1 MTKKIQLNKS
11 IIHNVYL
18 LYFLFIATLLHLG
31 YFLFTKENV
40 LIASFSI
47 AVLFLYL
54 VNPNMVI
61 VLGIS
66 LIFVD
71 LLYLVQKVPEGF
83 GSGIDISGVRVR
95 EGFDSSGIDMSGVD
109 MSGVDISGT
118 RIREKFTD
126 KDGQPLTITNLFN
139 KVKELQETED
149 PDLRNAVNT
158 MVGAKG
164 VIKEKLTENSI
175 EEVDKQSSKVKS
187 LINTVKDM
195 SPELSESLKSINTID
210 INELNKLINN
220 LNSMTKG
227 LTKDGV

>member
-1 MTKKIQLNKS
+1 MAKKIQLNKS

-61 VLGIS
+61 VLGVS

-83 GSGIDISGVRVR
+83 DSSGVDISGIRIR
-95 EGFDSSGIDMSGVD
+95 EGFDSSGIDL
-109 MSGVDISGT
+109 SGVDISGT

-139 KVKELQETED
+139 KVKELQETD
-149 PDLRNAVNT
+149 NDSDLRNAVNT

-175 EEVDKQSSKVKS
+175 EEVDKQSSNVKS
-187 LINTVKDM
+187 MINTVKEM
-195 SPELSESLKSINTID
+195 TPELSESLKSINTID

-227 LTKDGV
+227 LNKDGV

>member
-1 MTKKIQLNKS
+1 MAKKIQFNKG

-31 YFLFTKENV
+31 YFLFTNENV

-83 GSGIDISGVRVR
+83 
-95 EGFDSSGIDMSGVD
+95 DSSGNDMSGND
-109 MSGVDISGT
+109 MSGNNMSGNKMSGT
-118 RIREKFTD
+118 RVDVSGIKVKEPFTD

-139 KVKELQETED
+139 KVKELNENEE
-149 PDLRNAVNT
+149 PDLKNAVNT